1 MTLFLAAHGF
11 HTDRRVGTYE
21 TTKQRTMKKDYSRI
35 PESSADHKGS
45 GSGGPVRF
53 TLAGERGPTP
63 PQADLPLHHRVLL
76 VEDQADVARATAM
89 GLEHLGA
96 KVCIAGTGAAA
107 LEHSLTFRPT
117 LVLLDIDLP
126 DINGHEVGRRLRQMP
141 ELDAVALVA
150 LTSWNT
156 PEMRQ
161 RSAHAG
167 MVEHVAKPLDLDAL
181 AALLA
186 RIPVQSWPDQ

>member
-1 MTLFLAAHGF
+1 
-11 HTDRRVGTYE
+11 
-21 TTKQRTMKKDYSRI
+21 MKKDHSRV
-35 PESSADHKGS
+35 PESSADPKGS

-53 TLAGERGPTP
+53 ALRGDTSPVP
-63 PQADLPLHHRVLL
+63 PRADSPSHHRVLL

-96 KVCIAGTGAAA
+96 EVCICGTGAAA
-107 LEHSLTFRPT
+107 LEQSLSFRPT

-156 PEMRQ
+156 TEMRQ
-161 RSAHAG
+161 RSADAG

-186 RIPVQSWPDQ
+186 RIPVQSG

>member
-1 MTLFLAAHGF
+1 
-11 HTDRRVGTYE
+11 
-21 TTKQRTMKKDYSRI
+21 MKKDYSRI
-35 PESSADHKGS
+35 PESAADPKGS

-53 TLAGERGPTP
+53 TLAGATGPTP
-63 PQADLPLHHRVLL
+63 PRADSPSHHRVLL
-76 VEDQADVARATAM
+76 VEDQPDVARATAM

-96 KVCIAGTGAAA
+96 EVCIAGTGAAA
-107 LEHSLTFRPT
+107 LEQSLAFRPT

-141 ELDAVALVA
+141 ALDAVPLVA

-161 RSAHAG
+161 RSADAG
-167 MVEHVAKPLDLDAL
+167 MVEHLAKPLDLDAL

-186 RIPVQSWPDQ
+186 RIPVHSWQGQ

>member
-1 MTLFLAAHGF
+1 
-11 HTDRRVGTYE
+11 
-21 TTKQRTMKKDYSRI
+21 MKKDYSRT
-35 PESSADHKGS
+35 PESSADHKSS

-53 TLAGERGPTP
+53 ALAGDTDPPP
-63 PQADLPLHHRVLL
+63 PQTDSPSHHRVLL

-96 KVCIAGTGAAA
+96 KVCIAGTGTAA
-107 LEHSLTFRPT
+107 LEQSLIFRPT

-126 DINGHEVGRRLRQMP
+126 DINGHEVGRRLRQM
-141 ELDAVALVA
+141 LALGAVSLVA

-161 RSAHAG
+161 RSADAG
-167 MVEHVAKPLDLDAL
+167 MVEHLAKPLDLDAL

-186 RIPVQSWPDQ
+186 RIPVRTWQGQ